1 MADTPISLIDQAMPS
16 QGIPVDDIEEEE
28 IEVIEE
34 EPEEIIEEED
44 GSVVLQFEEAIQEEL
59 MAEPDANLAEMLDER
74 VLMDISSE
82 LIDYYEDDKSGRED
96 WEDAYRNGLDLLG
109 IKYED
114 REEPFRGA
122 SGVTHPVIAEA
133 VTQFQA
139 QAYKELLPSSG
150 PVRTQVVGAATCTGI
165 YELSNYS
172 CNGRIR
178 SRNG

>member
-114 REEPFRGA
+114 RE
-122 SGVTHPVIAEA
+122 
-133 VTQFQA
+133 
-139 QAYKELLPSSG
+139 
-150 PVRTQVVGAATCTGI
+150 
-165 YELSNYS
+165 
-172 CNGRIR
+172 
-178 SRNG
+178 